1 MLYLTDMRYIIIF
14 IILLQTSCV
23 TMLAGNMGAGATTV
37 AVAETVDTAKTAG
50 DVVAYGTTGKTLTD
64 HALDRITGRDCKL
77 FRVFDRDRK
86 ICHERMPELQTPAQ
100 IRAFQKSKGLAQT
113 GRIGPLTSIAIWRI
127 KHQLD

>member
-1 MLYLTDMRYIIIF
+1 MRYIVLF
-14 IILLQTSCV
+14 VLLAQTSCV
-23 TMLAGNMGAGATTV
+23 TFLAGNMGAGATAIT
-37 AVAETVDTAKTAG
+37 VAETVDTAKTAG
-50 DVVAYGTTGKTLTD
+50 DAVAYGTTGKTLTD

-86 ICHERMPELQTPAQ
+86 MCHERMPELKTAAQ

-113 GRIGPLTSIAIWRI
+113 GQIGPLTSIAIWRI